1 MGDRTRLARL
11 CAIACISLT
20 ASIFGAAG
28 IAKAQSVS
36 GDDLRALKAQIDAL
50 QAKVK
55 DLESKQQQSDANA
68 TAAKRQASEAQ
79 AQAAAAKASASQ
91 ASATAA
97 KTQTQVANLPV
108 KPTDKDDWFFRHK
121 PGDPLTF
128 QTPGGEIT
136 AYGQIDVSFDAAS
149 KTVTGFF
156 GSAANQHCEYGGGFC
171 TPTGNFG
178 WMPDISTN
186 ISYVGVRGFQRLSGF
201 QPSGLPVKAEPVIE
215 PASDWRFVYQLEA
228 GFDVSAFPSNKQSN
242 SNLSN
247 QVNGALFSRN
257 SYIGLANPAIGA
269 IKIGKEDTPYKS
281 STAAFNPF
289 SGMWGDYSVVMGN
302 TGGDNRVEFGYRA
315 SHAIWYESP
324 NMGGWQFNALYA
336 PGQNR
341 SWISDNISSGES
353 DCTGNNDPTSGAP
366 VSPTGPFFCT
376 DGSFSDLASAN
387 ISYTSGGFYA
397 TAAGEW
403 HHAVNRQ
410 SDIQGMFG
418 ITPPTVGVFGNCQN
432 ATTTTLQS
440 ELCSQDVADEW
451 AAKIG
456 GLYKFQS
463 TGTTVGAIV
472 EYMKREVPADLA
484 FQNERT
490 RWGTWVFLSQ
500 QLTPVDSIHFGWAHA
515 FRAQGDPGQH
525 NDCTL
530 TAPGGGGC
538 FATNDNQADMVTA
551 AYKHQ
556 FSKNLT
562 WYTDIAATFNGP
574 SAHYDLGAGGR
585 GVTTDCH
592 DANDLANGGSASGGI
607 FATPNCFTGTT
618 LVGVSTGLQW
628 RF

>member
-1 MGDRTRLARL
+1 MGDRSRRARL
-11 CAIACISLT
+11 CAGVSVFVIASM
-20 ASIFGAAG
+20 FGATGVAN
-28 IAKAQSVS
+28 AQSIS
-36 GDDLRALKAQIDAL
+36 PDELRALKAQIDAL

-108 KPTDKDDWFFRHK
+108 KGTEKDEWFFRHK

-128 QTPGGEIT
+128 ETPGGEIT
-136 AYGQIDVSFDAAS
+136 GYGNIDVSFDGAS
-149 KTVTGFF
+149 KSVTGWTT
-156 GSAANQHCEYGGGFC
+156 SPANMPEPGPPVGIVN
-171 TPTGNFG
+171 PTGNFG

-186 ISYVGVRGFQRLSGF
+186 LSYLGVRGFQK
-201 QPSGLPVKAEPVIE
+201 LPGT
-215 PASDWRFVYQLEA
+215 DWRFVYQLEA
-228 GFDVSAFPSNKQSN
+228 GFDVSAFPSTRQTN
-242 SNLSN
+242 SNISN

-269 IKIGKEDTPYKS
+269 IKIGKTDAPYKT

-289 SGMWGDYSVVMGN
+289 SGMWGDYQVIMGN
-302 TGGDNRVEFGYRA
+302 TGGDNRVEFGTRIA
-315 SHAIWYESP
+315 HAIWYESP
-324 NMGGWQFNALYA
+324 NMGGWQFNVLYA

-341 SWISDNISSGES
+341 SWISDNIPSGEA
-353 DCTGNNDPTSGAP
+353 DCAGGNDPTSGANEP
-366 VSPTGPFFCT
+366 PKCI
-376 DGSFSDLASAN
+376 DGSYSDVVSAN

-397 TAAGEW
+397 TAAYEW

-410 SDIQGMFG
+410 NDITAMFG
-418 ITPPTVGVFGNCQN
+418 INSPTAPTSPNCALLADGVTF
-432 ATTTTLQS
+432 ADTFQS
-440 ELCSQDVADEW
+440 TICNQDVADED

-456 GLYKFQS
+456 ALYRFES

-472 EYMKREVPADLA
+472 EHMNRYVPSDLA

-500 QLTPVDSIHFGWAHA
+500 QLTPVDSVHLGWAHA
-515 FRAQGDPGQH
+515 FHTPGDPGQH
-525 NDCTL
+525 NDATL
-530 TAPGGGGC
+530 GIDGTGNFAP
-538 FATNDNQADMVTA
+538 NNNQADMVTA
-551 AYKHQ
+551 AYKHM
-556 FSKNLT
+556 FSKNLI
-562 WYTDIAATFNGP
+562 WYSDIAATFNGP

-592 DANDLANGGSASGGI
+592 DIGTSSATGGTLSSGH
-607 FATPNCFTGTT
+607 CFTGTT
-618 LVGVSTGLQW
+618 IVGVSTGVQW